1 MRRVV
6 HLVALALLIS
16 AAASAAPEGEF
27 PAGVPETF
35 RVRLGGFFAD
45 LETSVSSTP
54 IGDPGLGVAIDF
66 ENDLGFEDA
75 DTALRADATW
85 RFAKNFAVDFGF
97 VNFSR
102 EGSRTA
108 TRDFVF
114 GDNVFELGA
123 SIGGTFDSTNI
134 YGAFRWDFIK
144 NDTFELGASLG
155 IDYFDLE
162 SSVTGSVLVNN
173 VLVSR
178 TTSVAVDAPV
188 PVIGLQAT
196 AALGNKFTIGGYVRF
211 LAINIEEAEGSVVDA
226 AARVDWYVWR
236 NVGFGLSY
244 DYNDLDLERLEFEGF
259 EYSFQYK
266 YQGPR
271 VFVILSF

>member
-1 MRRVV
+1 
-6 HLVALALLIS
+6 
-16 AAASAAPEGEF
+16 
-27 PAGVPETF
+27 
-35 RVRLGGFFAD
+35 VRLGGFFAD

-75 DTALRADATW
+75 ETAFRADATW
-85 RFAKNFAVDFGF
+85 RFARNFAVDFGF
-97 VNFSR
+97 VSFSR
-102 EGSRTA
+102 DGSRTA

-123 SIGGTFDSTNI
+123 NIGGTFDSTNI

-144 NDTFELGASLG
+144 NDAFELGASVG

-196 AALGNKFTIGGYVRF
+196 AALGNKFTIGGYFRF

-226 AARVDWYVWR
+226 AARIDWYVWR